1 MKKGAKKEKNLKVKL
16 NQKSS
21 PEMVK
26 QQSNTSPGGSAMQW
40 PFSYFV
46 SPPPELSLS
55 TAPPPQ
61 NLVFQDFLG
70 GTLPRY
76 EHDTPSSSNQQATA
90 PMTIFYS
97 GGVHFFNHISP
108 QKAELIMKM
117 VNQSKTE
124 AMNIETINALTET
137 EILSQNI
144 QTLAPPP
151 PPDNF
156 FEFYGKGA
164 LAMARKATLARF
176 LEKRKHRLIYAGSP
190 YSHPV
195 GKSSNIISPQP
206 PKNNALLEF
215 NFMLPEEEETSSS
228 AVDLESRCS
237 TSIL

>member
-1 MKKGAKKEKNLKVKL
+1 MKKGAKKEKNMKVKL

-26 QQSNTSPGGSAMQW
+26 QQSNTSPGLGKQW
-40 PFSYFV
+40 PFSYVV
-46 SPPPELSLS
+46 SPQPELSLS
-55 TAPPPQ
+55 TAAPPK

-70 GTLPRY
+70 GTLPRHD
-76 EHDTPSSSNQQATA
+76 HDTPSSSNQQATA
-90 PMTIFYS
+90 SMTIFYS
-97 GGVHFFNHISP
+97 GGVHFFNDISP
-108 QKAELIMKM
+108 EKM
-117 VNQSKTE
+117 ANQSKTTE
-124 AMNIETINALTET
+124 AMNETINALTDT
-137 EILSQNI
+137 EILSPNMQIPPQN
-144 QTLAPPP
+144 LAPSPSPP

-176 LEKRKHRLIYAGSP
+176 LEKRKHRLIYAASP

-195 GKSSNIISPQP
+195 GKSSNNSPQA
-206 PKNNALLEF
+206 PKNALEF